1 MGCFKSKAEQAAYND
16 HAGLGVR
23 GWLILRGRTKYGNG
37 NYSLESELTKINQVL
52 NYRPV
57 PTL

>member
-37 NYSLESELTKINQVL
+37 SYSLESELIK
-52 NYRPV
+52 
-57 PTL
+57 